1 MNIASIAT
9 AMLRLL
15 SDLKLTTDLI
25 KDKSMKIII
34 ALSFLIFNYSIFAD
48 VLPEAQ
54 SEIKITL
61 AKKPTTRPMTVAF
74 IPGQKKYYIADGG
87 LAPLGS
93 ETEAPISK
101 SLIHTYDQSGKYL
114 SSTQAG
120 FDNRSIFYNE
130 LTYQLT
136 TITYNISSEAGFAP
150 NTGIFS
156 LDLDPQGNLKGTS
169 KEVSNFNPAFGDS
182 ATMPSFDSKTNR
194 YFAKQKRSDK
204 VIIIDAS
211 EGNKLGE
218 IHLDLK
224 SASVAFDDLSDNF
237 IASTGI
243 DGEELAI
250 LDVDHKAILIF
261 NAKGG
266 YVGKS
271 ALPKD
276 IKLRAQN
283 HYNGLGYTNNLF
295 FIYNESEGEFGTYYG
310 FKISSKSK

>member
-1 MNIASIAT
+1 
-9 AMLRLL
+9 
-15 SDLKLTTDLI
+15 
-25 KDKSMKIII
+25 MKIII
-34 ALSFLIFNYSIFAD
+34 ALCFLIFNCSIYAD
-48 VLPEAQ
+48 VLPEAK

-93 ETEAPISK
+93 ESEAPISK

-130 LTYQLT
+130 LTFQLT

-156 LDLDPQGNLKGTS
+156 LDLDPQGNLKGTA

-182 ATMPSFDSKTNR
+182 ATMPSFDSKTNH

-204 VIIIDAS
+204 VIIIDANDGS
-211 EGNKLGE
+211 KLGE
-218 IHLDLK
+218 INLDLK
-224 SASVAFDDLSDNF
+224 SAGVAFDDLSDSF
-237 IASTGI
+237 IAATGI

-250 LDVDHKAILIF
+250 LDVDHKAVLIF
-261 NAKGG
+261 NTKGG
-266 YVGKS
+266 YIGKS
-271 ALPKD
+271 TLPKD

-283 HYNGLGYTNNLF
+283 HFNGLGYTNNLF

>member
-1 MNIASIAT
+1 
-9 AMLRLL
+9 
-15 SDLKLTTDLI
+15 
-25 KDKSMKIII
+25 MKIII
-34 ALSFLIFNYSIFAD
+34 TLFFLTFNSLIYAD
-48 VLPEAQ
+48 VLPEAK

-61 AKKPTTRPMTVAF
+61 TKKPTTRPMTVAF

-169 KEVSNFNPAFGDS
+169 KEVSSFNPAFGDS
-182 ATMPSFDSKTNR
+182 ATMPSFDSKTNH
-194 YFAKQKRSDK
+194 YFAKQKRSDR
-204 VIIIDAS
+204 VIIVDANT
-211 EGNKLGE
+211 GNKLEE
-218 IHLDLK
+218 INLDLK
-224 SASVAFDDLSDNF
+224 SAGVVFDDLSDSF

-250 LDVDHKAILIF
+250 LDVDHKAILVF
-261 NAKGG
+261 NTRGG

-271 ALPKD
+271 SLPKD

-310 FKISSKSK
+310 FRISSKSK

>member
-1 MNIASIAT
+1 
-9 AMLRLL
+9 
-15 SDLKLTTDLI
+15 
-25 KDKSMKIII
+25 MKIII
-34 ALSFLIFNYSIFAD
+34 TLFFLTFNSLIYAD
-48 VLPEAQ
+48 VLPEAK

-61 AKKPTTRPMTVAF
+61 TKKPTTRPMTVAF

-182 ATMPSFDSKTNR
+182 ATMPSFDSKTNH
-194 YFAKQKRSDK
+194 YFAKQKRSDR
-204 VIIIDAS
+204 VIIVDANT
-211 EGNKLGE
+211 GNKLEE
-218 IHLDLK
+218 INLDLK
-224 SASVAFDDLSDNF
+224 SAGVVFDDLSDSF

-250 LDVDHKAILIF
+250 LDVDHKAILVF
-261 NAKGG
+261 NTRGG

-271 ALPKD
+271 SLPKD

-295 FIYNESEGEFGTYYG
+295 FVYNESEGEFGTYYG
-310 FKISSKSK
+310 FKISNKSK

>member
-1 MNIASIAT
+1 
-9 AMLRLL
+9 
-15 SDLKLTTDLI
+15 
-25 KDKSMKIII
+25 MKIII
-34 ALSFLIFNYSIFAD
+34 ALCFLIFNCFANAD
-48 VLPEAQ
+48 VLPEAK

-61 AKKPTTRPMTVAF
+61 AKKPTTRPMTIAF

-130 LTYQLT
+130 LTFQLT

-156 LDLDPQGNLKGTS
+156 LDLDPQGNLKGSS

-182 ATMPSFDSKTNR
+182 ATMPSFDSKTNH
-194 YFAKQKRSDK
+194 YFAKQKRSDR
-204 VIIIDAS
+204 VIIIDANDGS
-211 EGNKLGE
+211 KLGE

-224 SASVAFDDLSDNF
+224 SAGVAFDDLSDSF
-237 IASTGI
+237 IAATGI

-250 LDVDHKAILIF
+250 LDVDHKAVLIF
-261 NAKGG
+261 NTKGG

-271 ALPKD
+271 SLPKD

>member
-1 MNIASIAT
+1 
-9 AMLRLL
+9 
-15 SDLKLTTDLI
+15 
-25 KDKSMKIII
+25 MKIII
-34 ALSFLIFNYSIFAD
+34 TLFFLTFNSLIYAD
-48 VLPEAQ
+48 VLPEAK

-61 AKKPTTRPMTVAF
+61 TKKPTTRPMTVAF

-156 LDLDPQGNLKGTS
+156 LDLDSQGNLKGTS

-182 ATMPSFDSKTNR
+182 ATMPSFDSKTNH
-194 YFAKQKRSDK
+194 YFAKQKRSDR
-204 VIIIDAS
+204 VIIVDANT
-211 EGNKLGE
+211 GNKLEE
-218 IHLDLK
+218 INLDLK
-224 SASVAFDDLSDNF
+224 SAGVVFDDLSDSF

-250 LDVDHKAILIF
+250 LDVDHKAILVF
-261 NAKGG
+261 NTRGG

-271 ALPKD
+271 SLPKD

-310 FKISSKSK
+310 FRISSKSK

>member
-1 MNIASIAT
+1 
-9 AMLRLL
+9 
-15 SDLKLTTDLI
+15 
-25 KDKSMKIII
+25 MKIII
-34 ALSFLIFNYSIFAD
+34 VLCFLIFNCSIYAD
-48 VLPEAQ
+48 VLPEAK

-130 LTYQLT
+130 LTFQLT

-156 LDLDPQGNLKGTS
+156 LDLDPQGNLKGTA

-182 ATMPSFDSKTNR
+182 ATMPSFDSKTNH

-204 VIIIDAS
+204 VIIIDANDGS
-211 EGNKLGE
+211 KLGE
-218 IHLDLK
+218 INLDLK
-224 SASVAFDDLSDNF
+224 SAGIAFDDLSDSF
-237 IASTGI
+237 IAATGI

-250 LDVDHKAILIF
+250 LDVDHKAVLIF

-266 YVGKS
+266 YIGKS
-271 ALPKD
+271 TLPKD

-283 HYNGLGYTNNLF
+283 HFNGLGYTNNLF